1 MKNVLEFIER
11 SAERYPDKLAVAD
24 ENGGVTYS
32 QLELMAKKIGAW
44 IHKMTGGEHR
54 KPVAVL
60 LDKKPESVAAYMGV
74 MYSGNFYVVLDAEM
88 PDARAEAI
96 LGTLRPAAIVTDLV
110 HMERAEKMVRNH
122 VSAATSSAEA
132 SQAGSCNLSD
142 SVAEASQA
150 GSCKTSDS
158 SAEASHTAIFNL
170 DDLDGDV
177 PVDVLK
183 DIRRKMIDTDPAYVL
198 FTSGS
203 TGVPKG
209 AVVSHANIIAYINWY
224 TETFGIDENTVFG
237 NQTPFY
243 FSMSVS
249 DLYSTLKSGAT
260 LYIIPKAYFTFPMKL
275 MEFLAT
281 YKINTIY
288 WVPSALQIVA
298 NYKMFQYAKLPE
310 LKKVLF
316 AGEVMPTRPL
326 NYWIQNLPDAMYA
339 NLFGPTETTD
349 ICTYYI
355 VDRPFKDD
363 EPLPMGY
370 ACDNCDVFVIDS
382 NGCEVSPDVD
392 PETGYS
398 SEGELY
404 VRGSF
409 VALGYYGNDE
419 KTRDAFV
426 QNPLNDKYPELVYRT
441 GDLVKYNRYGELV
454 YISRK
459 DYQIKHMGYRIELG
473 EIEAAAGAID
483 GIRSYA
489 CIYDEADDKIVFI
502 YEGRK
507 KDDAE
512 LLEAFRRRVPHYMEP
527 GRFVRVTAMPHNANG
542 KIDRKRLKAEYI

>member
-96 LGTLRPAAIVTDLV
+96 LGTLRPAAIVTDSV
-110 HMERAEKMVRNH
+110 HMERAEKMVRDH

-132 SQAGSCNLSD
+132 SPAGSCNLSD

-158 SAEASHTAIFNL
+158 SAEASCTAIFNL

-183 DIRRKMIDTDPAYVL
+183 DIRRKMIDTDPAYAL

-326 NYWIQNLPDAMYA
+326 NYWIQNLPDAVYA

-355 VDRPFKDD
+355 VDRPFRDD

-370 ACDNCDVFVIDS
+370 ACDNCDVYVIDS
-382 NGCEVSPDVD
+382 DGCEVSSDVD

-398 SEGELY
+398 REGELY

-473 EIEAAAGAID
+473 EVEAAAGAID

>member
-96 LGTLRPAAIVTDLV
+96 LGTLRPAAIVTDSV
-110 HMERAEKMVRNH
+110 HMERAEKMVRDH

-132 SQAGSCNLSD
+132 SPAGSCNLSD

-158 SAEASHTAIFNL
+158 SAEASCTAIFNL

-326 NYWIQNLPDAMYA
+326 NYWIQNLPDAVYA

-355 VDRPFKDD
+355 VDRPFRDD

-370 ACDNCDVFVIDS
+370 ACDNCDVYVIDS
-382 NGCEVSPDVD
+382 DGCEVSPDVD

-398 SEGELY
+398 REGELY

>member
-96 LGTLRPAAIVTDLV
+96 LGTLRPAAIVTDSV
-110 HMERAEKMVRNH
+110 HMERAEKMVRDH

-142 SVAEASQA
+142 SVAEAS
-150 GSCKTSDS
+150 C
-158 SAEASHTAIFNL
+158 TAIFNL

-183 DIRRKMIDTDPAYVL
+183 DIRRKMIDTDPAYAL

-326 NYWIQNLPDAMYA
+326 NYWIQNLPDAVYA

-355 VDRPFKDD
+355 VDRPFRDD

-370 ACDNCDVFVIDS
+370 ACDNCDVYVIDS
-382 NGCEVSPDVD
+382 DGCEVSPDVD

-398 SEGELY
+398 REGELY

-473 EIEAAAGAID
+473 EIEAAAGAVD

>member
-74 MYSGNFYVVLDAEM
+74 MYSGNFYVVLDAEV
-88 PDARAEAI
+88 PDVRAEAI
-96 LGTLRPAAIVTDLV
+96 LGTLRPAAIVTDSV
-110 HMERAEKMVRNH
+110 HMEQAEKMVRDH
-122 VSAATSSAEA
+122 VSAATSSADA
-132 SQAGSCNLSD
+132 N
-142 SVAEASQA
+142 QA

-158 SAEASHTAIFNL
+158 SAEASCTAIFNL

-326 NYWIQNLPDAMYA
+326 NYWIQNLPDAVYA

-355 VDRPFKDD
+355 VDRPFRDD

-370 ACDNCDVFVIDS
+370 ACDNCDVYVIDS
-382 NGCEVSPDVD
+382 DGCEVSPDVD

-398 SEGELY
+398 REGELY

>member
-96 LGTLRPAAIVTDLV
+96 LGTLRPAAIVTDSV

-142 SVAEASQA
+142 SVAEASRS

-326 NYWIQNLPDAMYA
+326 NYWIQNLPDAVYA

-355 VDRPFKDD
+355 VDRPFRDD

-370 ACDNCDVFVIDS
+370 ACDNCDVYVIDS
-382 NGCEVSPDVD
+382 DGCEVSPDVD

-398 SEGELY
+398 REGELY

-489 CIYDEADDKIVFI
+489 CIYDEADDKIVFV

>member
-326 NYWIQNLPDAMYA
+326 NYWIQNLPDAVYA

-355 VDRPFKDD
+355 VDRPFRDD
-363 EPLPMGY
+363 ETLPMGY
-370 ACDNCDVFVIDS
+370 ACDNCDVYVIDS
-382 NGCEVSPDVD
+382 DGCEVSPDVD

-398 SEGELY
+398 REGELY

>member
-96 LGTLRPAAIVTDLV
+96 LGTLRPAAIVTDSV
-110 HMERAEKMVRNH
+110 HMEQAEKMVRDH

-142 SVAEASQA
+142 SVAEAS
-150 GSCKTSDS
+150 C
-158 SAEASHTAIFNL
+158 TAIFNL

-183 DIRRKMIDTDPAYVL
+183 DIRRKMIDTDPAYAL

-326 NYWIQNLPDAMYA
+326 NYWIQNLPDAVYA

-355 VDRPFKDD
+355 VDRPFRDD

-370 ACDNCDVFVIDS
+370 ACDNCDVYVIDS
-382 NGCEVSPDVD
+382 DGCEVSPDVD

-398 SEGELY
+398 REGELY

-473 EIEAAAGAID
+473 EVEAAAGAID

-527 GRFVRVTAMPHNANG
+527 GRFVRVAAMPHNANG